1 MPFSPSPSLRLVAL
15 ALLTAVTASAC
26 VGSATPTRTPEY
38 SQTDLRIGGGD
49 EATTGLV
56 ATVNYTG
63 WLHDPSRPDSKGA
76 VFDSSLGLNP
86 FVFRLGAGGVIAGWD
101 RGVPG
106 MKVGG
111 LRRLVIPPSLA
122 YGAPRAGTLPPFAT
136 LVFEIELVSVA
147 SATGDQRP

>member
-1 MPFSPSPSLRLVAL
+1 LFALVVA
-15 ALLTAVTASAC
+15 AAATASAC

-38 SQTDLRIGGGD
+38 SQSDLRIGGGD

-76 VFDSSLGLNP
+76 VFDSSIGVNP
-86 FVFRLGAGGVIAGWD
+86 FVFQLGAGGVIAGWD

-106 MKVGG
+106 MRVGG

-122 YGAPRAGTLPPFAT
+122 YGAPRSGTLPPFAT
-136 LVFEIELVSVA
+136 LVFEIELISVA
-147 SATGDQRP
+147 ASASDQRP

>member
-1 MPFSPSPSLRLVAL
+1 LFALVVA
-15 ALLTAVTASAC
+15 AAATASAC

-38 SQTDLRIGGGD
+38 SQSDLRIGGGD

-76 VFDSSLGLNP
+76 VFDSSIGVNP
-86 FVFRLGAGGVIAGWD
+86 FVFQLGAGGVIAGWD

-106 MKVGG
+106 
-111 LRRLVIPPSLA
+111 IPPSLA
-122 YGAPRAGTLPPFAT
+122 YGAPRSGTLPPFAT
-136 LVFEIELVSVA
+136 LVFEIELISVA
-147 SATGDQRP
+147 ASASDQRP

>member
-1 MPFSPSPSLRLVAL
+1 MSLSMSSLLRLFALVTVA
-15 ALLTAVTASAC
+15 AAMASAC

-38 SQTDLRIGGGD
+38 SQSDLRIGGGE
-49 EATTGLV
+49 EATAGLV

-63 WLHDPSRPDSKGA
+63 WLHDPARPDSKGA
-76 VFDSSLGLNP
+76 VFDSSIGVNP

-106 MKVGG
+106 MRVGG

-136 LVFEIELVSVA
+136 LVFEIELMSVA
-147 SATGDQRP
+147 AQTNDQQP